1 MDVWYPDY
9 TASTLIPLV
18 PQALTL
24 PSPGQLEAANQ
35 ALEQET
41 TERKR
46 VEYQLRQYKGHL
58 EELVNKR
65 TIELETINEKLQ
77 QEVFQRQ
84 QSQEKMALLL
94 QEVES
99 ANQQLSD
106 FAYIVSHDL
115 KAPLRGIS
123 YLLRRSLRQQWKRIN

>member
-123 YLLRRSLRQQWKRIN
+123 

>member
-46 VEYQLRQYKGHL
+46 VEYQLRQYKGHI